1 MARGQRSVLLIE
13 PEPGDHALLASRL
26 RAAKSSLT
34 VVPIQP
40 AKLPQNPAEL
50 AMVLSKFDCIIL
62 ANVPAESITD
72 NQQKVIRSV
81 VYDQGVGLVMV
92 GGNNSYGAGGW
103 QNTEVEK
110 ALPVMSE
117 LKSMKIEG
125 KSGLVM
131 IMHASEMADGNAWQ
145 RKIAKL
151 ALEKLSPMDMVGQL
165 HFDHTTGSHNWHIKF
180 QEIKDT
186 GNRNALLRLVD
197 TMVPGDMPD
206 VD

>member
-1 MARGQRSVLLIE
+1 
-13 PEPGDHALLASRL
+13 
-26 RAAKSSLT
+26 
-34 VVPIQP
+34 
-40 AKLPQNPAEL
+40 
-50 AMVLSKFDCIIL
+50 
-62 ANVPAESITD
+62 
-72 NQQKVIRSV
+72 V

-92 GGNNSYGAGGW
+92 GGPQSYGAGGW

-110 ALPVMSE
+110 ALPVVSE

-165 HFDHTTGSHNWHIKF
+165 HFDHQTGRHEWHIPF
-180 QEIKDT
+180 TEIGTKR
-186 GNRNALLRLVD
+186 NRLMALVD
-197 TMVPGDMPD
+197 SMVPGDMPD
-206 VD
+206 VDPALIKAYNELTNKDYGLGTKHIIFISSPRTARRRSRRWAPWPAFAMAGPTM